1 MEVPRQ
7 LPDAWTRAFRLSRP
21 YRQQTVTFTQSDSFS
36 RIHPTSPFRQL
47 PARTPPNVASN
58 SMAKS
63 EGITGITNSLSKATL
78 GDGATAKD
86 LSLPNT
92 LRPRALVTSLTT
104 AFEVVWYKPHRTIW
118 LQYADRDKAEL
129 IQRALD
135 GKHIGG
141 VRVRC
146 KLKENRQNTFSVQM
160 QGVPDQV
167 QLPEIMTLLPPDARP
182 VSENFSPL
190 SYPASLDALTPIREK
205 IRARTGEKIK
215 ECKPIGVENGSKMK
229 AEITLDAEAL
239 NLSEHAK
246 ALDGVILPDLGDTKV
261 FFAERLHLY
270 LAIDSSLY
278 ERRSKNLKGIS
289 NRAWSEH
296 HILVKI
302 FDGDLR
308 YRQSTY
314 LISIKGNGRAAVM
327 KVKAEIDKCIFADTT
342 HGLQLQAGQ
351 VPSRYIIQL
360 NLTKQYK
367 QATEGGIERL
377 QKYCGEDAVVFDDN
391 PDLPCI
397 TIETTAN
404 KFDKAKSLL
413 FQEKPAKGDDI
424 GECSICAEDDV
435 VLLKTPGCGHTCCVD
450 CLNTYCTTD
459 VAAQL
464 PLHCFSAADC
474 STFLPIHWLEEHLSP
489 AAYKSLFADVIA
501 AQCKENPDRFVQC
514 AGLDCSTHLAVSPKS
529 SSKVICPTCLTVNC
543 TSCKVQ
549 YHFNETC
556 EASKARRDPQDDA
569 LRRYLATSG
578 GKLCPQCATPSVKWI
593 GCAHV
598 ECVVCRVHYC
608 WDCLEIYP
616 NMGAVYEH
624 MDAVH
629 GGIDGQGPMPGRD
642 EGQEV
647 EDGDEGGLP
656 AAILRELPRIGNW
669 QAHEVRVAAQRA
681 IAAFLVEPGGGVV
694 EPERRAR
701 LYERVDE
708 VVWRVMEAQRQ
719 RRAAQGGNEN
729 GNVPPAQMLA
739 NLQAEQVA
747 VRAAIAALEVGDNAV
762 LAQRRAQLEDRL
774 AATEDLRRDLEQQIH
789 RLW

>member
-1 MEVPRQ
+1 MKRAGTSSDGSCKFSKSIITRVTTPSHPFEPTACKSQKRNPMEVLKDMQRSFESH
-7 LPDAWTRAFRLSRP
+7 LPAMNGSTTATPGSLDARLPFVVSVHTTNSHLHSNRLFRKI
-21 YRQQTVTFTQSDSFS
+21 Q
-36 RIHPTSPFRQL
+36 PTSPFRQP
-47 PARTPPNVASN
+47 PARTSPNVALD
-58 SMAKS
+58 SMAKP

-104 AFEVVWYKPHRTIW
+104 AFEVVWYKPHRSIW
-118 LQYADRDKAEL
+118 LQYAVKDQAEL
-129 IQRALD
+129 AYRTLD

-146 KLKENRQNTFSVQM
+146 KLKENRQRTFSVQL

-167 QLPEIMTLLPPDARP
+167 QRPDIEALLPPDAVP
-182 VSENFSPL
+182 FIPNFSPL
-190 SYPASLDALTPIREK
+190 SYPASLDALTHIRDK
-205 IRARTGEKIK
+205 IRARTGESIK
-215 ECKPIGVENGSKMK
+215 NCKPIDTENGSKMK

-246 ALDGVILPDLGDTKV
+246 ALDGVILPELGNTKV
-261 FFAERLHLY
+261 FFTERLHLY
-270 LAIDSSLY
+270 VAIDSSLY
-278 ERRSKNLKGIS
+278 ERRTKNLKGIC

-296 HILVKI
+296 HITVKI

-314 LISIKGNGRAAVM
+314 LISIEGTGRAAVM
-327 KVKAEIDKCIFADTT
+327 IVKAEIDKCIFADTT

-351 VPSRYIIQL
+351 VPRRHVIQL

-377 QKYCGEDAVVFDDN
+377 QKYCGEGAVVFDDN

-397 TIETTAN
+397 TIETTDD
-404 KFDKAKSLL
+404 KFDKAKSIL
-413 FQEKPAKGDDI
+413 FQEKPAKGDDT
-424 GECSICAEDDV
+424 GECSICAEVDV
-435 VLLKTPGCGHTCCVD
+435 VLLKTPGCGHTCCVE

-464 PLHCFSAADC
+464 PLRCFSAADC

-489 AAYKSLFADVIA
+489 AAYQSLFVDVIA

-514 AGLDCSTHLAVSPKS
+514 AGLDCSTHLAVNPKA

-543 TSCKVQ
+543 TSCKGQ

-556 EASKARRDPQDDA
+556 EASQARRDPQDDT
-569 LRRYLATSG
+569 LRRYLAASG
-578 GKLCPQCATPSVKWI
+578 GKLCPQCATPTVKWI

-598 ECVVCRVHYC
+598 ECLVCRVHYC
-608 WDCLEIYP
+608 WECLEIYP
-616 NMGAVYEH
+616 DMGAVYAH

-629 GGIDGQGPMPGRD
+629 GGIDGQGPIPGEDED
-642 EGQEV
+642 EGEEL
-647 EDGDEGGLP
+647 EDGVREELEAAMMREVPRVGQLEEGNVRAGAQL
-656 AAILRELPRIGNW
+656 AIR
-669 QAHEVRVAAQRA
+669 
-681 IAAFLVEPGGGVV
+681 AFLDVNGGG
-694 EPERRAR
+694 EAWRAR
-701 LYERVDE
+701 MQARLDD
-708 VVWRVMEAQRQ
+708 VVRDAAEL
-719 RRAAQGGNEN
+719 RR
-729 GNVPPAQMLA
+729 
-739 NLQAEQVA
+739 
-747 VRAAIAALEVGDNAV
+747 
-762 LAQRRAQLEDRL
+762 RRAQGE
-774 AATEDLRRDLEQQIH
+774 
-789 RLW
+789 